1 MGLTA
6 SAVHDA
12 PASSSSQLI
21 PIKRIARSLNV
32 SVPTITRMVAR
43 GGFPKWVDLGFRKKQ
58 FLLDDVQAWWR
69 KRVGGMNGAPF
80 PLADEHPDDYR

>member
-6 SAVHDA
+6 TAVHDA
-12 PASSSSQLI
+12 PSTASSQLI

-43 GGFPKWVDLGFRKKQ
+43 GAFPKWIDLGFRKKQ
-58 FLLDDVQAWWR
+58 FLLADVDRWWR
-69 KRVGGMNGAPF
+69 TRIGGMNGAAF
-80 PLADEHPDDYR
+80 PLADENPDDYR